1 MMPTLLQRTV
11 QSLEF
16 VSLVRLTGVKNSGQK
31 QVLKRHKIILRL
43 IHNVLS
49 Y

>member
-1 MMPTLLQRTV
+1 MVPTLLQRTA

-16 VSLVRLTGVKNSGQK
+16 GSLVRLTGVKHGGQR
-31 QVLKRHKIILRL
+31 QVLKHHQSILRS